1 MEQVCRRRSEAARIG
16 SHAMPQYVLILDAH
30 AMDHFRDEDMPDID
44 KAAHAV
50 SQEAIDA
57 GVWVCG
63 SGLEPQKASIVSAD
77 GTIREGPQVTV
88 GGLTVID
95 VPSREEAQTWAAK
108 WAAAC
113 RCDQEIW
120 ELGYDP
126 KIDAML
132 REAACRKTH
141 PGA

>member
-1 MEQVCRRRSEAARIG
+1 M
-16 SHAMPQYVLILDAH
+16 LILNAH
-30 AMDHFRDEDMPDID
+30 AMDHFPDEDMPDID

-63 SGLEPQKASIVSAD
+63 SGLEDQRASIVAPD
-77 GTIREGPQVTV
+77 GTVTEGRQVTV
-88 GGLTVID
+88 GGLTVIE
-95 VPSREEAQTWAAK
+95 VASREEAHK
-108 WAAAC
+108 WATKWATAC
-113 RCDQEIW
+113 RCDQGIW

-132 REAACRKTH
+132 HEAANRRTR
-141 PGA
+141 PDGA

>member
-1 MEQVCRRRSEAARIG
+1 
-16 SHAMPQYVLILDAH
+16 MPQYVLVLDTH
-30 AMDHFRDEDMPDID
+30 AMDNIPDEDMPDVD

-57 GVWVCG
+57 GGGCAAVDWKTRG
-63 SGLEPQKASIVSAD
+63 QASWPPTGRSPTAH
-77 GTIREGPQVTV
+77 R
-88 GGLTVID
+88 L
-95 VPSREEAQTWAAK
+95 SREEAHKWAAK

-120 ELGYDP
+120 ELGFDP

-132 REAACRKTH
+132 RQADNRKSR
-141 PGA
+141 PDDA

>member
-1 MEQVCRRRSEAARIG
+1 
-16 SHAMPQYVLILDAH
+16 MPQYVLILDAH
-30 AMDHFRDEDMPDID
+30 AMDHFADEDMPDID

-63 SGLEPQKASIVSAD
+63 SGLEDQTASIVAAD
-77 GTIREGPQVTV
+77 GTVTDGPQVTV
-88 GGLTVID
+88 GGLTVIE
-95 VPSREEAQTWAAK
+95 VPSREEAHKWAAK
-108 WAAAC
+108 WATAC

-120 ELGYDP
+120 ELGFDP

-132 REAACRKTH
+132 REAANRRSR
-141 PGA
+141 PDDA

>member
-1 MEQVCRRRSEAARIG
+1 
-16 SHAMPQYVLILDAH
+16 MPQYVLILDAH
-30 AMDHFRDEDMPDID
+30 AMDHVRDEDMPDID
-44 KAAHAV
+44 TAAHAV

-63 SGLEPQKASIVSAD
+63 SGLEDQKASIVSPD
-77 GTIREGPQVTV
+77 GSVGEGPQVSV

-95 VPSREEAQTWAAK
+95 VPSREEAQAWAAK

-126 KIDAML
+126 QIDAML
-132 REAACRKTH
+132 RQAGGGPDR
-141 PGA
+141 GR

>member
-1 MEQVCRRRSEAARIG
+1 
-16 SHAMPQYVLILDAH
+16 MPQYVLILDAH
-30 AMDHFRDEDMPDID
+30 AMDDFPEEDMPEID

-63 SGLEPQKASIVSAD
+63 SGLEDQRASVVAAD
-77 GTIREGPQVTV
+77 GTVTEGPQVSV

-95 VPSREEAQTWAAK
+95 VPSREEALQWAAK

-120 ELGYDP
+120 ELGFDP

-132 REAACRKTH
+132 REAANR
-141 PGA
+141 GQRLGDA

>member
-1 MEQVCRRRSEAARIG
+1 
-16 SHAMPQYVLILDAH
+16 MPQYVLTLDAR
-30 AMDHFRDEDMPDID
+30 AMDGFSEEDMAEID

-63 SGLEPQKASIVSAD
+63 SGLEGQRASVVAAD
-77 GTIREGPQVTV
+77 GTVTQGPQVSV
-88 GGLTVID
+88 GGLTVIE
-95 VPSREEAQTWAAK
+95 VPSREEALRWAAK

-120 ELGYDP
+120 ELGFDP
-126 KIDAML
+126 KVDAMV
-132 REAACRKTH
+132 REAANR
-141 PGA
+141 